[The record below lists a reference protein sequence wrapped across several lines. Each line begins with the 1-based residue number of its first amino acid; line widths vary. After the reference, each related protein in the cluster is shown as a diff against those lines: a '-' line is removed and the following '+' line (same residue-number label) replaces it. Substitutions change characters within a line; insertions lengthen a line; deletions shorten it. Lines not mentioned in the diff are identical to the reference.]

1 MAEVYREVAPVAD
14 TRRVEAGRDRA
25 TLAIVLGIALLTLAL
40 GFLQKS
46 PCLGPWDGRQYTLLC
61 YSDILPLFHTER
73 LDEGAV
79 PYLEADNEYPVLT
92 GLSMALAGIPA
103 DSAPSFFVWNA
114 LMLGALGLVTAGVL
128 TRLAGLRALFF
139 AAAPTLLIYAFV
151 NWDLLAVAAATL
163 GTWAFLR
170 RRDGLAGLALGVGAA
185 AKLYPALLVV
195 PFALHRLGERRL
207 DRAGALAGWA
217 AGAWVA
223 VNLPF
228 ALLAPERWSLF
239 FRFSA
244 DRPADWDSIWHVTQR
259 HLDWP
264 GSTGGV
270 NLVAGIAFAAVA
282 ASLWLAASRVRPGFP
297 AWTFGFP
304 LVAAFLLTGK
314 VYSPQFSLWLLPLF
328 ALSLP
333 SLPLFAAFS
342 AAELAVFVT
351 RFRWFSELA
360 GQDGGVP
367 FWTFEVAILVRAA
380 VLVWALVLWVRRPT
394 PAPEPERH
402 LEEAAP

>member
-25 TLAIVLGIALLTLAL
+25 TLAIVLGVTLLTLTL

-61 YSDILPLFHTER
+61 YSDVVPLFHTER

-79 PYLEADNEYPVLT
+79 PYLGADNEYPVLT
-92 GLSMALAGIPA
+92 GLAMALAGIPA
-103 DSAPSFFVWNA
+103 DSSSSFFVWNA
-114 LMLGALGLVTAGVL
+114 LMLAALGLVTAGVL
-128 TRLAGLRALFF
+128 ARVVGRRALYF
-139 AAAPTLLIYAFV
+139 AAAPTLLVYAFV

-185 AKLYPALLVV
+185 AKLYPALLVL
-195 PFALHRLGERRL
+195 PFAISRLREGRL
-207 DRAGALAGWA
+207 DRAGLLAG
-217 AGAWVA
+217 AGAAAWGA
-223 VNLPF
+223 INLPF
-228 ALLAPERWSLF
+228 AILAPERWSLF

-244 DRPADWDSIWHVTQR
+244 ERPADWDSIWHLTQR
-259 HLDWP
+259 HLGWP
-264 GSTGGV
+264 GSIEAV
-270 NLVAGIAFAAVA
+270 NVVAGLAFVALAAGLWVA
-282 ASLWLAASRVRPGFP
+282 ATRIRPGFP

-304 LVAAFLLTGK
+304 LLVAFLLTGK
-314 VYSPQFSLWLLPLF
+314 VYSPQFSLWLLPWF
-328 ALSLP
+328 ALALP
-333 SLPLFAAFS
+333 HLPLFLAFS

-351 RFRWFSELA
+351 RFRWFAEVA

-367 FWTFEVAILVRAA
+367 FWAFELALVARTA
-380 VLVWALVLWVRRPT
+380 VLVWALMLWVRRP
-394 PAPEPERH
+394 APEPEPERP
-402 LEEAAP
+402 LQEAAS

>member
-1 MAEVYREVAPVAD
+1 M
-14 TRRVEAGRDRA
+14 EAGRAR
-25 TLAIVLGIALLTLAL
+25 TLAIVLGVAILTLVL

-61 YSDILPLFHTER
+61 YSDIVPLFHTER

-92 GLSMALAGIPA
+92 GLAMALAGIPA
-103 DSAPSFFVWNA
+103 DSSRSFFVWNA
-114 LMLGALGLVTAGVL
+114 LMLGALGLVTAGAL
-128 TRLAGLRALFF
+128 ARLVGRRALFF

-151 NWDLLAVAAATL
+151 NWDLVAVAAATL

-185 AKLYPALLVV
+185 AKLYPGLLVI
-195 PFALHRLGERRL
+195 PFAVQRLRERGA
-207 DRAGALAGWA
+207 DRAGLIAGTA
-217 AGAWVA
+217 AGAWLA

-244 DRPADWDSIWHVTQR
+244 ERPADWDSIWHVTQR

-264 GSTGGV
+264 GSTGAV
-270 NLVAGIAFAAVA
+270 NLVAGVAFVGLAAG
-282 ASLWLAASRVRPGFP
+282 LWLAASRLRPGFP

-304 LVAAFLLTGK
+304 LIAAFLLTGK
-314 VYSPQFSLWLLPLF
+314 VYSPQFSLWLLPWF
-328 ALSLP
+328 ALALP
-333 SLPLFAAFS
+333 RLPVFLAFS
-342 AAELAVFVT
+342 AAEVAVFVT
-351 RFRWFSELA
+351 RFRWFAEMA

-367 FWTFEVAILVRAA
+367 FWTFEVAILARAA
-380 VLVWALVLWVRRPT
+380 VLVWALALWVRRPT
-394 PAPEPERH
+394 TDPDPERP
-402 LEEAAP
+402 LREAVT